1 MTSLAFVLLVGPVE
15 RFANSRKLVST
26 VGWNPSGGQQ
36 RLGSIRKQGNSLLR
50 FLLLPAA
57 QTASRMDAEL
67 RREYQRLVFRRG
79 KAIAKVSIARK
90 LVVRLY
96 WQLRQA
102 GAKPHP
108 GSPAG

>member
-1 MTSLAFVLLVGPVE
+1 MESQ
-15 RFANSRKLVST
+15 R
-26 VGWNPSGGQQ
+26 GQQ

-67 RREYQRLVFRRG
+67 RRDYQRLVFRRG
-79 KAIAKVSIARK
+79 KAIAKVAIARK